1 MLILLFVRGFIFLKK
16 FKLSTFLDFQKKIIF
31 LKTFFSLS
39 IIKRTKLLIRKKLK
53 KKFLR
58 YPMLP
63 KIEFLL
69 YFTNLVPVLSVQK
82 NGEKN
87 SKKRLLFDLSG
98 S

>member
-16 FKLSTFLDFQKKIIF
+16 FKLSTFLDFQKKNNFFKNIF
-31 LKTFFSLS
+31 FILYYQKNQ
-39 IIKRTKLLIRKKLK
+39 IADK
-53 KKFLR
+53 KKIKKKILR

-69 YFTNLVPVLSVQK
+69 NFTNLVPVLSVQK
-82 NGEKN
+82 NGGKN
-87 SKKRLLFDLSG
+87 SKKRLIIDLSG

>member
-1 MLILLFVRGFIFLKK
+1 MLILLFVRGFILLKK

-31 LKTFFSLS
+31 LKTFFSFS
-39 IIKRTKLLIRKKLK
+39 IIKRTILLIKKIKK

-58 YPMLP
+58 YLMLP

-82 NGEKN
+82 NGGKN